1 MGKYKDLTGLTFGDG
16 RLKVLRKAPSNHR
29 VQWVCRCACGNICVV
44 RGDHLKSGAIK
55 SCGCIPRGKPAGEM
69 QVKEIKSGSGSRD
82 ALITNDG
89 VPYQNL
95 ANAIIAVAADDYRR
109 ALKKGDSK
117 LKRSLEAFFS
127 SDWYKTLT
135 SVGGEWL
142 MDALQLEHA
151 GNLRKVNM

>member
-1 MGKYKDLTGLTFGDG
+1 
-16 RLKVLRKAPSNHR
+16 
-29 VQWVCRCACGNICVV
+29 
-44 RGDHLKSGAIK
+44 
-55 SCGCIPRGKPAGEM
+55 M